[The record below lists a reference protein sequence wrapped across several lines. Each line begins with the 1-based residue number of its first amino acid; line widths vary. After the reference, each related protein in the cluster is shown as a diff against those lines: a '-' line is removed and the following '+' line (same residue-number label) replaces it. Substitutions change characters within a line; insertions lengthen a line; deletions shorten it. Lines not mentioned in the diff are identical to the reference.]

1 MATKRLMFNERTNEV
16 KLTGMKPGSKSGKY
30 EVMLEEGF
38 KPLAEINGMNVTA
51 TGIQPTKPNSERTT
65 DDILN
70 DALNIIVSLES
81 ITNLSD
87 DMKKDIDTLFNEIKY
102 RDYLDEEMGD

>member
-16 KLTGMKPGSKSGKY
+16 RLTGMKEGSKSGKY
-30 EVMLEEGF
+30 EVMLKDGF

-51 TGIQPTKPNSERTT
+51 AGIQPIKPNSERTT
-65 DDILN
+65 EDILS
-70 DALNIIVSLES
+70 DALNLLITLES
-81 ITNLSD
+81 ISNPSD
-87 DMKKDIDTLFNEIKY
+87 EVKKDIDKLFNEIKY

>member
-16 KLTGMKPGSKSGKY
+16 RLTGMKEGSKSGKY

-51 TGIQPTKPNSERTT
+51 TRIQPIKPNSERTT
-65 DDILN
+65 EDILN
-70 DALNIIVSLES
+70 DALNLLITLES
-81 ITNLSD
+81 ISNPSD
-87 DMKKDIDTLFNEIKY
+87 EVKKDIDKLFNEIKY